1 MYLFV
6 DVISLFRCQKKF
18 LEVCLPKFLGFLL
31 CPLLLSG
38 AMVLNS
44 EIHKDVSELPL
55 THEGDV
61 VVYVD
66 EVIEE
71 FLGIIH
77 LDLSSSLFLNLFSN
91 IFRDVNLMI
100 AGLTINV
107 TRTLTV
113 LQHMFDPACVARETL
128 TA

>member
-1 MYLFV
+1 M
-6 DVISLFRCQKKF
+6 
-18 LEVCLPKFLGFLL
+18 
-31 CPLLLSG
+31 
-38 AMVLNS
+38 LNS

-66 EVIEE
+66 EVIKE

-100 AGLTINV
+100 AWLTINV